1 MRVQKSFRDRSR
13 NSPKTALSAQ
23 RRTMKV
29 YVEIG
34 DMAKLMYDTSTIL
47 HFYIGD
53 QHIISLI
60 CGTTQGGPDNSI
72 GGLEKCNRCDDV
84 SMRVYL
90 WQNSHQGFV
99 SFSVP
104 HLNPLSFSYHYAT
117 FKYTY
122 GVELAI
128 PTKGNRTIETNAQ
141 HSIAKV
147 CPRV

>member
-60 CGTTQGGPDNSI
+60 CGTTWGGPDNSI

-84 SMRVYL
+84 SMRVY
-90 WQNSHQGFV
+90 GR
-99 SFSVP
+99 VP
-104 HLNPLSFSYHYAT
+104 
-117 FKYTY
+117 
-122 GVELAI
+122 I
-128 PTKGNRTIETNAQ
+128 
-141 HSIAKV
+141 
-147 CPRV
+147 RVLRVFLFRILI